1 MVMDE
6 SDGAPDLQVRGTPCA
21 PQLKVRWGVLGVA
34 KIATQKVIPAM
45 QTCARATVA
54 AIASR
59 DIARAD
65 LAAIALDIP
74 ASYGSYEELI
84 ADPDVDAVYIPLPN
98 HLHVEWATRAA
109 EAGKHVLCEKPV
121 GLTAADVRTLID
133 VRDRTGVMIQEAF
146 MYRAHPQWRRALEIV
161 RSGRLGEIRA
171 VSGAFSYNNP
181 DPANI
186 RNVAAWGGGGLYDIG
201 CYLVNSARLI
211 FGSEP
216 RRVRGLMARDPETG
230 VDRLASMLLEF
241 EQGHAIGI
249 CGTRHVPYQRIQ
261 ILGTKARLE
270 IEVPFNTTP
279 AHPTRLYIDD
289 GGDLRGGN
297 IETIELPPAD
307 QFAIQCEE
315 LSIAILTRAPA
326 PYPLEDSL
334 ANMTAIEAV
343 ITLSE

>member
-1 MVMDE
+1 MVE
-6 SDGAPDLQVRGTPCA
+6 AANASCA

-59 DIARAD
+59 DIDKAD
-65 LAAIALDIP
+65 LAAVALGIP
-74 ASYGSYEELI
+74 ASYGNYEELL
-84 ADPDVDAVYIPLPN
+84 ADPDIDAIYIPLPN

-109 EAGKHVLCEKPV
+109 DAGKHVLCEKPI
-121 GLTAADVRTLID
+121 GLTAADVRALIA

-186 RNVAAWGGGGLYDIG
+186 RNLGPLGGGGLYDIG
-201 CYLVNSARLI
+201 CYLVNSARML

-216 RRVRGLMARDPETG
+216 RRVRSLMARDPRSG
-230 VDRLASMLLEF
+230 VDRLTSMLLEF
-241 EQGHAIGI
+241 EQGHAIGV
-249 CGTRHVPYQRIQ
+249 CGTQHVPYQRIQ
-261 ILGTKARLE
+261 IFGTQARLE
-270 IEVPFNTTP
+270 IEIPFNCWP
-279 AHPTRLYIDD
+279 DRPTRLFLDS
-289 GGDLRGGN
+289 GADLAGSS
-297 IETIELPPAD
+297 IETIEIPAAN

-315 LSIAILTRAPA
+315 LSEAILTRAA
-326 PYPLEDSL
+326 TPYPLEDSL
-334 ANMTAIEAV
+334 ANMAVIEAV

>member
-1 MVMDE
+1 MVTTA
-6 SDGAPDLQVRGTPCA
+6 GPCA
-21 PQLKVRWGVLGVA
+21 PQLRVRWGVLGVA

-65 LAAIALDIP
+65 LAAIALNIP
-74 ASYGSYEELI
+74 ASYGSYEALI
-84 ADPDVDAVYIPLPN
+84 ADPDIDAVYIPLPN

-109 EAGKHVLCEKPV
+109 EAGKHVLCEKPI
-121 GLTAADVRTLID
+121 GLSTADVRALIA
-133 VRDRTGVMIQEAF
+133 VRDRTGVLIQEAF
-146 MYRAHPQWRRALEIV
+146 MYRAHPQWRRTLEIV

-171 VSGAFSYNNP
+171 ISGAFSYNNP

-186 RNVAAWGGGGLYDIG
+186 RNVAAWGGGGFYDIG
-201 CYLVNSARLI
+201 CYLVNSARLL
-211 FGSEP
+211 FGNEP

-241 EQGHAIGI
+241 EQGHAVGV

-261 ILGTKARLE
+261 IFGTRGRLE
-270 IEVPFNTTP
+270 VEIPFNTTP
-279 AHPTRLYIDD
+279 IHPTRLLVDD
-289 GGDLRGGN
+289 GSDLRGGG
-297 IETIELPPAD
+297 IETIEIPAAD
-307 QFAIQCEE
+307 QFAIQGDE
-315 LSIAILTRAPA
+315 LSTAILTGVPA

-334 ANMTAIEAV
+334 ANLAV
-343 ITLSE
+343 IDAVLAATV